1 MRELETDYLVIGAGA
16 SGMAFVDA
24 LVTAADVDVIL
35 VDRRHRPGGHWLD
48 AYPFVRLHQASA
60 TYGVT
65 SRPLGE
71 DRVDRSGPNAGY
83 YERAGAVEIVDY
95 FAKVLDEQL
104 VPTGQVRF
112 LGLSDHR
119 GGEGGIHHVVSV
131 LDGAET
137 RIRVRRKV
145 VDATYV
151 ESSVPSRHTPNFV
164 VDDGVRFVSPND
176 LVDLGEAAS
185 GFTVVGAGKTAMD
198 TCTWL
203 LGAGVDPDS
212 IEWVRGRD
220 PWMLNRSF
228 TQPRDDVGS
237 YLTLQAAWIEA
248 SAQAEDGTDFARRVA
263 DRDVFLRID
272 ETEEPTAFRGATVSV
287 EELAAM
293 RTIERVV
300 RKGRVRRIGTDRV
313 ELEGGSIDASP
324 GRVYVDCTAAGV
336 PPTVERPMFE
346 DGRITLQY
354 ATIGGV
360 PFGAAT
366 VGIVEATREDD
377 AEKNRLCPPV
387 PFSGRI
393 ADVLAMSYHGISGM
407 TARAAE
413 ADLGAWAE
421 QCRLNPVMGASNHL
435 DDPRVSAGFTTIV
448 EHIGDALRNLGAKVE
463 GAPAAVGTS
472 GR

>member
-24 LVTAADVDVIL
+24 LVGAADVDVIL

-65 SRPLGE
+65 SRPLGD
-71 DRVDRSGPNAGY
+71 DRVDRTGPNAGY

-104 VPTGQVRF
+104 VPTGKVRF

-119 GGEGGIHHVVSV
+119 GEDGGTHHVVSL
-131 LDGAET
+131 LDGSET
-137 RIRVRRKV
+137 LIRVRRKV

-151 ESSVPSRHTPNFV
+151 ESSVPSRHTPGFL
-164 VDDGVRFVSPND
+164 VDEGVRFVAPND
-176 LVDLGEAAS
+176 LVDLGEAAP

-203 LGAGVDPDS
+203 LGAGVDPGD
-212 IEWVRGRD
+212 IEWIRGRD

-237 YLTLQAAWIEA
+237 YMTLQAAWIEA
-248 SAQAEDGTDFARRVA
+248 SASAADGGDFARRLGEQ
-263 DRDVFLRID
+263 DVLLRID
-272 ETEEPTAFRGATVSV
+272 PDEEPTAFRGATVSV
-287 EELAAM
+287 EELDAM
-293 RTIERVV
+293 RCIERVV

-313 ELEGGSIDASP
+313 ELDGGTIDASP

-336 PPTVERPMFE
+336 RPTVERPMFE
-346 DGRITLQY
+346 ADRITLQY

-366 VGIVEATREDD
+366 VGIVEATRDDD

-387 PFSGRI
+387 PFSGNI
-393 ADVLAMSYHGISGM
+393 ADVLAMSYYGISGL
-407 TARAAE
+407 TARTAE
-413 ADLGAWAE
+413 PDLSAWSD
-421 QCRLNPVMGASNHL
+421 QCRLNPVMGASSHM
-435 DDPRVSAGFTTIV
+435 DDPRVAAAYTTIFGN
-448 EHIGDALRNLGAKVE
+448 IGEALRNLEEKVV
-463 GAPAAVGTS
+463 GPPAATAS